1 MSIPI
6 HIIFTFDKIQIFMK
20 EAFQLSTPDGITL
33 QGYHHPTAS
42 NPKAVIT
49 LVHGMGEH
57 AMRYKHVAEYFSE
70 HNVALVS
77 MDHRGHGRS
86 TGKRGHTPSYN
97 ALMHDLE
104 LLLQKTNEIYPGVPV
119 ILYGHSMGGNLVLN
133 FLIRKKPVVKGAI
146 VTAPYLRLAFEPP
159 AWKVKLGKLTAGIFP
174 SLSQPTGLDTKAISR
189 DETVVTAYE
198 KDPLVH
204 DKITSAFFVNVHFA
218 GPYAIE
224 HAKDIQVPVL
234 LMHGTADR
242 LTSAEGSKEFASRAG
257 NKVELKIWDGMYHEL
272 HNEPEKAE
280 VLEYEVNW
288 LKKLGVL

>member
-1 MSIPI
+1 
-6 HIIFTFDKIQIFMK
+6 MK

-33 QGYHHPTAS
+33 QGYHHSTESKP
-42 NPKAVIT
+42 NAVIA

-57 AMRYKHVAEYFSE
+57 AMRYKHVAEYF
-70 HNVALVS
+70 NQLNIALVS
-77 MDHRGHGRS
+77 IDHRGHGRS
-86 TGKRGHTPSYN
+86 TGKRGHTPSYD

-104 LLLQKTNEIYPGVPV
+104 ILLKKTNEAYPGVPV

-133 FLIRKKPVVKGAI
+133 FLIRKKTDVKGAI

-159 AWKVKLGKLTAGIFP
+159 AWKVKLGKFSAGILP
-174 SLSQPTGLDTKAISR
+174 SLSQPTGLDVKAISR
-189 DETVVTAYE
+189 DEAIVAAYE

-224 HAKDIQVPVL
+224 HAKEIQVPVL

-242 LTSAEGSKEFASRAG
+242 LTSAEGSREFAKNAG
-257 NKVELKIWDGMYHEL
+257 AHVELKIWDGFYHEL
-272 HNEPEKAE
+272 HNEPEKNE
-280 VLEYEVNW
+280 VLDYEANW
-288 LKKLGVL
+288 LKKLGIL